1 MVDSLVIEKNR
12 TLLTSQD
19 YAALRELGVEHVQR
33 LSGSLWTDHN
43 LHDPGITTLEILCY
57 ALTDLGYRTA
67 FSVVDLLTKPD
78 GELDPPETSGLFPA
92 HETLTCTPL
101 TIDDYR
107 RLLLKIEGIRNAWLD
122 PMNDPEQ
129 VGNYRESETPIY
141 ADCLEDRLSYDPTN
155 ASGDDNHRVRLT
167 GLYKVR
173 LELEVDDVLG
183 SLNER
188 RLVYRIPRGALKGVV
203 ISLDSEQPA
212 LVDGT
217 MDFSR
222 DLQQVDS
229 VSPLTA
235 TPAGFTTEVNVRLDD
250 GAQIV
255 LEDLVIRVVDDRP
268 DASDAA
274 VEVTASEI
282 ETVLR
287 DDETDGLIP
296 LFWRKQ
302 QKRQQSI
309 AAACCVLDAHRNLCE
324 DYLEIRVVDT
334 DRFAMC
340 ADIDVESAVDLETVH
355 AQVFYEIEKYLNPPI
370 HYYTLQELFDEGWT
384 PDKIFNGPFIDF
396 DFTCGG
402 EKVFTKP
409 GFIKQEDLDA
419 SQLRQVIYVS
429 DIINLLMDVE
439 GVVAVKNLLLRRLDE
454 NGNPVG
460 DSEKWCMAVTPG
472 HQPVLVIDRSK
483 ILSFKGEIPFR
494 AESSEFEDAIDRL
507 RAMDRKAVYVDP
519 NQVLESPTGAYREP
533 DRFFSI
539 QHDYPQ
545 TYAIGEAGLPATA
558 QASRVAQAR
567 QMKTYL
573 TCYDQ
578 LLADYLAQLANVRR
592 VLSIDASL
600 RQTYFS
606 QYLSDIPGVRE
617 AFEDEC
623 YVDKTLLQDDALR
636 TRLTED
642 EALYR
647 ERRNRFLDHLLAR
660 FAEQFTDYALM
671 MFGLD
676 GSALATGDELI
687 ADKIQFLSEYPVVSR
702 ERHKAFNYR
711 PENPAQIWDT
721 DNVSGLEKRVSRLMG
736 IANYQRRN
744 LTCDELFGQLF
755 TTGAVGVKF
764 RVEIRDAQDAVL
776 FASQE
781 VFPSESDALDA
792 ALELYPVIRVEKGY
806 AVDDSGGTGQVFF
819 TVSADGASLRHDEL
833 FQTEADAV
841 QAIRAII
848 DRHDEIL
855 LSDDVCNDEGFHLF
869 EHILLRPFTDQ
880 DELMQVCL
888 DKDCE
893 FCGEEDHYSFRISV
907 VLPYWPTRF
916 QSLDFRSFFE
926 RTLRQETPAHIH
938 ARICWIDNRQMAA
951 LDERY
956 RAWAQ
961 AKASKDVDQTA
972 LTDAARE
979 LIQLLQ
985 QLKTVYPAAILHDCD
1000 DGGDENL
1007 VRLGST
1013 NLGIF

>member
-1 MVDSLVIEKNR
+1 MVESLVIEKNR
-12 TLLTSQD
+12 TLLTAQD
-19 YAALRELGVEHVQR
+19 YSALRELGVEYVQR

-67 FSVVDLLTKPD
+67 FSVVDLLTKDD

-92 HETLTCTPL
+92 HEILTCTPL

-107 RLLLKIEGIRNAWLD
+107 RLLLKIEGIRNAWFD
-122 PMNDPEQ
+122 PMNDPGRL
-129 VGNYRESETPIY
+129 GNYRESETPIY
-141 ADCLEDRLSYDPTN
+141 ADCLDDRLSYDPKN
-155 ASGDDNHRVRLT
+155 AADDDNHRVRLS

-183 SLNER
+183 SLNEL
-188 RLVYRIPRGALKGVV
+188 RLDYRIPRGALKGVV

-212 LVDGT
+212 LVEGDI
-217 MDFSR
+217 DFSS
-222 DLQQVDS
+222 DFEQVLS
-229 VSPLTA
+229 VSPLTM
-235 TPAGFTTEVNVRLDD
+235 TPAGFTTEVNVRIDG
-250 GAQIV
+250 GAQVV

-268 DASDAA
+268 NASGPA
-274 VEVTASEI
+274 VAVTPTQLQ
-282 ETVLR
+282 TVLE
-287 DDETDGLIP
+287 DNETDGLVP
-296 LFWRKQ
+296 LFWSKQ

-309 AAACCVLDAHRNLCE
+309 DAACCVLDAHRNLCE
-324 DYLEIRVVDT
+324 DYFEIQVVDT
-334 DRFAMC
+334 DRFAVC
-340 ADIDVESAVDLETVH
+340 ADIDVESSIDLETVQ

-370 HYYTLQELFDEGWT
+370 HYYTLQELVDEGRT
-384 PDKIFNGPFIDF
+384 PDEIFNGPFVDF

-439 GVVAVKNLLLRRLDE
+439 GVVAVKNVQLRRLDE
-454 NGNPVG
+454 NDNPVG

-472 HQPVLVIDRSK
+472 HQPVLVIDGSK
-483 ILSFKGEIPFR
+483 ILFFKGEIPFR

-507 RAMDRKAVYVDP
+507 RAMDRKSAYVDA
-519 NQVLESPTGAYREP
+519 NQVLSSPTGTYREP

-539 QHDYPQ
+539 QHDYPR

-558 QASRVAQAR
+558 DASRVAQAR

-606 QYLSDIPGVRE
+606 RYLSDIPGVRQ
-617 AFEDEC
+617 AFEDEF
-623 YVDKTLLQDDALR
+623 YVDKTVLQDDAAR

-647 ERRNRFLDHLLAR
+647 ERRNQFLNHLLAR

-676 GSALATGDELI
+676 GGALATGDELI
-687 ADKIQFLSEYPVVSR
+687 EDKIQFLSEYPIVSR

-711 PENPAQIWDT
+711 PEDSAQIWDT

-744 LTCDELFGQLF
+744 LACDELFRELF
-755 TTGAVGVKF
+755 RTRAVDGNF
-764 RVEIRDAQDAVL
+764 RIEIRDANNARL
-776 FASQE
+776 FASQPL
-781 VFPSESDALDA
+781 FATRGA
-792 ALELYPVIRVEKGY
+792 ARAAARGLYAMIRVEEAY

-848 DRHDEIL
+848 DRYDEIL

-869 EHILLRPFTDQ
+869 EHILLRPFTDS

-888 DKDCE
+888 DKDCQ
-893 FCGEEDHYSFRISV
+893 FCGEEDPYTFSISV

-926 RTLRQETPAHIH
+926 RTLREETPAHIH

-956 RAWAQ
+956 QAWVQ

-972 LTDAARE
+972 LTDATRE

-985 QLKTVYPAAILHDCD
+985 QLKTVYPAAVLHDCD
-1000 DGGDENL
+1000 DGGDENP